1 MAYRR
6 LQPYAIAAGKLMT
19 ANVALPARRVP
30 RPMRLSVFYD
40 GACPLCRREI
50 AFYQRRAGAERI
62 RWIDVARCDDTL
74 LPTGTNRETLLKRF
88 HIITES
94 GDLMSGGAAFSAIWA
109 QMPMFRPLSWLARIP
124 GATTVLEISYRFF
137 LQFRPRLQ
145 RWLSS

>member
-1 MAYRR
+1 MSAD
-6 LQPYAIAAGKLMT
+6 
-19 ANVALPARRVP
+19 VALPARRVP
-30 RPMRLSVFYD
+30 RPMCLSVFYD

-62 RWIDVARCDDTL
+62 RWIDVAECDDAL
-74 LPTGTNRETLLKRF
+74 LPTGINRETLLKRF

-94 GDLMSGGAAFSAIWA
+94 GDLMSGGAAFVAIWA

-124 GATTVLEISYRFF
+124 GITTMLEISYRFF
-137 LQFRPRLQ
+137 LRFRPRLQ